1 MSIRPFCLVALLA
14 SAASGCLGSALNGSG
29 DGGTGGNGGPSS
41 IGGADMAPDIKAMFL
56 ANVAPIIQPACGGC
70 HGVPDGAGPSFM
82 LPTPDLLSNLLQY
95 PGIVANP
102 PANSRLYAK
111 GAHEGPALTPTQAP
125 IILDWITAYDAT
137 LVSDAGAP
145 KPQVTPFAPSL
156 TALNTIDL
164 SVLDST
170 LAGQK
175 LTFMAKMVGTSLQLS
190 AITVDAAASSGVHL
204 THPLFVVWDPN
215 LIAHPDP
222 VDSFSGLDETVFA
235 GTTSPLGPGLVILPS
250 FATGSLLSVGFN
262 SIEAKA
268 GGADGGT
275 TVSGCKALA
284 MFVANVK
291 PLLQTNCN
299 SCHTGGAPTAGLAF
313 DATPDA
319 TLCANALSEIN
330 TTTPANSN
338 MLKKPDPSANGDASH
353 PKKINPFTAYQTAVT
368 NWINAEK

>member
-1 MSIRPFCLVALLA
+1 MSIRPLCLVALLA
-14 SAASGCLGSALNGSG
+14 SVASGCLGSALNGTAGGGGSG
-29 DGGTGGNGGPSS
+29 SSSVGGS
-41 IGGADMAPDIKAMFL
+41 ADMAPDIKALFL

-70 HGVPDGAGPSFM
+70 HGVADGAGPGFM
-82 LPTPDLLSNLLQY
+82 MPTPDLLSNLLQY
-95 PGIVANP
+95 PGIVSNP
-102 PANSRLYAK
+102 PEKSRLYAK
-111 GAHEGPALTPTQAP
+111 GAHEGPALTPQEAP

-137 LVSDAGAP
+137 LASDGGATR
-145 KPQVTPFAPSL
+145 PQVTPFAPSL
-156 TALNTIDL
+156 TGTNTVDL
-164 SVLDST
+164 SVLDAT

-175 LTFMAKMVGTSLQLS
+175 LTFTAKMVGTSLQLS
-190 AITVDAAASSGVHL
+190 ALTVDAAATSGVHL

-235 GTTSPLGPGLVILPS
+235 GTTSPLGPGLVLLPS
-250 FATGSLLSVGFN
+250 FASGSLISVGFT

-291 PLLQTNCN
+291 PLLQANCN

-319 TLCANALSEIN
+319 TLCANALSEVN
-330 TTTPANSN
+330 TTTPASSN
-338 MLKKPDPSANGDASH
+338 MLKKPDPGTNGDASH